1 LDYRHSEGDV
11 DRLRKF
17 ALELT
22 ALAPDVLHGIGSPPT
37 TALKDATR
45 TIPIVFA
52 QVADPVGSGLIDNMA
67 RRSENI
73 TGFTNYEY
81 SLGGKW
87 LEVLKEIAPSVAR
100 VLVLYN
106 PANISAPGL
115 VRAIQAAAAPLDV
128 QVGTLDV
135 RQATELARLVD
146 KFAREPAG
154 GLIVLPDGTSAT
166 YREDIISHA
175 TRQRLPAVYPHRAYI
190 ASGGLIS
197 YGISTSYQSRQAAT
211 YVDRILRGAQP
222 RDLPVQAPTKYEL
235 AINLKTARA
244 LGFDIPPMLLARAD
258 EVIE

>member
-1 LDYRHSEGDV
+1 ML
-11 DRLRKF
+11 
-17 ALELT
+17 
-22 ALAPDVLHGIGSPPT
+22 
-37 TALKDATR
+37 TR

-67 RRSENI
+67 RPSENI